1 MRWNFHG
8 LIIEGKTND
17 ASLEGSWRRSFG
29 SRPLSTADPDLIY
42 RLDIVED
49 LIPAPAGEPQFRQE
63 NLIEY
68 YLKDEMVVAHFP
80 RYGRLEL
87 DLTNGRTNGR
97 IVQDALDTYGVLED
111 IIAIGLSPHLRRRD
125 MFLIHAFA
133 AAYEGQAV
141 LLVGGVGAGKTTTG
155 MALLNAGWRLL
166 SNDSPI
172 LNDEGE
178 VLSYPGVLAA
188 YGDTFGRFPTI
199 SHLET
204 AAPEK
209 KGRAKITV
217 EAEAVWPGVWLDSAP
232 AGAILFP
239 QIESRTDHE
248 VEQISPPEALR
259 RLLPHAVEQWDRE
272 MIGRHL
278 LLLRTLVEKTPAYI
292 LRLGPNVLGIP
303 SVVSNW
309 VIG

>member
-17 ASLEGSWRRSFG
+17 ASLEASWRRSFG
-29 SRPLSTADPDLIY
+29 SRPLSTAEPNLIY
-42 RLDIVED
+42 HLDIVEEVV
-49 LIPAPAGEPQFRQE
+49 PPPAGEPQFRQE
-63 NLIEY
+63 QLIEY

-87 DLTNGRTNGR
+87 DLSNGRTNGR
-97 IVQDALDTYGVLED
+97 IIRAALDIYGVLED
-111 IIAIGLSPHLRRRD
+111 IIAIGLSPHLRRRN

-133 AAYEGQAV
+133 AAYEGHAA

-155 MALLNAGWRLL
+155 MSLLNAGWQLL

-172 LNDEGE
+172 LTPDGD

-188 YGDTFGRFPTI
+188 YNDTFGRFPATT
-199 SHLET
+199 HLET

-209 KGRAKITV
+209 KGRAKITI
-217 EAEAVWPGVWLDSAP
+217 EAEAVWPNIWLDAAP
-232 AGAILFP
+232 ASAIFFP
-239 QIESRTDHE
+239 RIESRTDHE
-248 VEQISPPEALR
+248 VELLYPPDALR
-259 RLLPHAVEQWDRE
+259 RLMPHAIEQWDRE

-278 LLLRTLVEKTPAYI
+278 LLLRTLVENTPAYI
-292 LRLGPNVLGIP
+292 LRLGPDVLAIP
-303 SVVSNW
+303 DVIGNW

>member
-1 MRWNFHG
+1 MRWDFHG

-29 SRPLSTADPDLIY
+29 SRPISTAEA
-42 RLDIVED
+42 DIVYELNVVD
-49 LIPAPAGEPQFRQE
+49 EVMAAPAGEPQFRQE
-63 NLIEY
+63 DLLAY
-68 YLKDEMVVAHFP
+68 YLVGQMVVVHFP

-87 DLTNGRTNGR
+87 DLEKGRTNGR
-97 IVQDALDTYGVLED
+97 IVAAALNTYGVLED
-111 IIAIGLSPHLRRRD
+111 IIAIGLSPHLRRND

-133 AAYEGQAV
+133 AAYEGRAA

-172 LNDEGE
+172 LNDEGM

-188 YGDTFGRFPTI
+188 YGDTFGRFPATAY
-199 SHLET
+199 LET
-204 AAPEK
+204 AVPEK
-209 KGRAKITV
+209 EGRAKITI
-217 EAEAVWPGVWLDSAP
+217 EAEAVWPGGWLDAAP
-232 AGAILFP
+232 AGAIFFP
-239 QIESRTDHE
+239 RIEDRSDHVVERISAPE
-248 VEQISPPEALR
+248 VLR

-278 LLLRTLVEKTPAYI
+278 LLLRNLVEKTLAYT
-292 LRLGPNVLGIP
+292 LRLGLDVLGIP
-303 SVVSNW
+303 SKLVDW
-309 VIG
+309 VD

>member
-17 ASLEGSWRRSFG
+17 ASLEESWRRSFG
-29 SRPLSTADPDLIY
+29 SRPFSTTEADIIY
-42 RLDIVED
+42 ELAIVDQVEA
-49 LIPAPAGEPQFRQE
+49 APPGEPQFRQE
-63 NLIEY
+63 DLLAY
-68 YLKDEMVVAHFP
+68 YPLEGGVVAHFP

-87 DLTNGRTNGR
+87 DLRNGRTNGR
-97 IVQDALDTYGVLED
+97 ITQDALDTYGVLED

-125 MFLIHAFA
+125 MFLLHAFA
-133 AAYEGQAV
+133 AAYEGQAA

-155 MALLNAGWRLL
+155 MSLLNAGWRLL

-172 LNDEGE
+172 LTPDSN
-178 VLSYPGVLAA
+178 VLSYPGVLSA
-188 YGDTFGRFPTI
+188 YGDTFGRFPAI
-199 SHLET
+199 AHLET

-209 KGRAKITV
+209 KGRAKITI
-217 EAEAVWPGVWLDSAP
+217 EAETVWPDIWLDAAP
-232 AGAILFP
+232 AKAIFFP
-239 QIESRTDHE
+239 QIESRTNHA
-248 VEQISPPEALR
+248 VELLYPPDALR
-259 RLLPHAVEQWDRE
+259 RLMPHAIEQWDRE

-292 LRLGPNVLGIP
+292 LRLGPDVE
-303 SVVSNW
+303 